1 MSRSLL
7 FESHNSFLLVGHSL
21 FCLSCYEI
29 TYITDFARVDF
40 TYVSGDAS
48 DVPAIVKVNLTSPP
62 VCTYLLEKLCC
73 KNLANSDNWWIRPVF
88 LEYLDRLNTKDY
100 VDLELE
106 WSTRDYPYP
115 PDLEG
120 WEQHEYA
127 WNPTHWDTEKWDGKF
142 QKVIISIPTDWEGD
156 EPDVDAARFDDVEAL
171 ARRLVGDM
179 GTVTW
184 FPFVFDYMGHGNET

>member
-1 MSRSLL
+1 MRTFASVGFSQIARYPNNVLP
-7 FESHNSFLLVGHSL
+7 LVTE
-21 FCLSCYEI
+21 FNCYSPLI
-29 TYITDFARVDF
+29 LNN
-40 TYVSGDAS
+40 
-48 DVPAIVKVNLTSPP
+48 DVIRNVTVR
-62 VCTYLLEKLCC
+62 LEKT
-73 KNLANSDNWWIRPVF
+73 NSWWIRPVF